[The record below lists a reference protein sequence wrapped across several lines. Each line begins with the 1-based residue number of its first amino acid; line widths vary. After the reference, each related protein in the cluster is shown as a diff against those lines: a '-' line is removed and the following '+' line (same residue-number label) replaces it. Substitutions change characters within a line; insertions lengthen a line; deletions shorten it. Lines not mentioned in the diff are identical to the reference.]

1 MSFSKNTIISLIS
14 FLAVLALSFWFWN
27 LQRDIIIGGNIGG
40 AIIIQS
46 MIVFIALLVFAAIEL
61 MVGDLIFGVLT
72 ALTAPAAIVFY
83 FGFSGMVLLA
93 VIGTSFALGICAYF
107 SAKKEKSDRLK
118 LKISS
123 VKNGL
128 NLYFL
133 AALLALTGV
142 LYQHNFSGGQL
153 KISESMVKQIL
164 PMIEGQIKSQIPFYS
179 SEMTSDE
186 LLVMMALANGQIKLD
201 EKTLSP
207 SAYKVIQSILMK
219 KIALQKP
226 EDILKDPEIQKLIL
240 NDIIKNNPKL
250 MVSLRD
256 DFEEQFGF
264 EIGEKQ
270 SLTTI
275 LANWLNSLVEKYTDP
290 FKDYLPLALAI
301 TFFFSF
307 KFLGSLFVGAALLV
321 AGILLSVLK
330 LVGIIKINKAGV
342 MQEVIES

>member
-1 MSFSKNTIISLIS
+1 MSKNTIISSVS
-14 FLAVLALSFWFWN
+14 FLAVLILSFYFWS
-27 LQRDIIIGGNIGG
+27 LQKDIVINGNINS

-46 MIVFIALLVFAAIEL
+46 MIVLVVLLVFAAIEL
-61 MVGDLIFGVLT
+61 MVGDLIFGVLM
-72 ALTAPAAIVFY
+72 ALALPSAVAFY
-83 FGFSGMVLLA
+83 FGFSGMAVPS
-93 VIGTSFALGICAYF
+93 VIGASFALGICAYF

-118 LKISS
+118 FKISGA
-123 VKNGL
+123 KNGL
-128 NLYFL
+128 SLYFL

-201 EKTLSP
+201 ATTLSP

-226 EDILKDPEIQKLIL
+226 EDILRDPEIQKLIL
-240 NDIIKNNPKL
+240 NDIIKNNSKL
-250 MVSLRD
+250 IDRLRN
-256 DFEEQFGF
+256 DFGKQFGF

-275 LANWLNSLVEKYTDP
+275 LANWLNSLVEKYTAP
-290 FKDYLPLALAI
+290 FKDYLPLALAA

-330 LVGIIKINKAGV
+330 SVGIIKINKTGV
-342 MQEVIES
+342 MQEIIE